1 MNVNLIHCTWSILH
15 TEYKTLKNA
24 LKVYKI
30 SQSISQ
36 VYHIVQK
43 LYTTYTTVSH
53 WLNVMKL

>member
-1 MNVNLIHCTWSILH
+1 MQIYYIVRGAEIKHRIQNTTKCPS
-15 TEYKTLKNA
+15 
-24 LKVYKI
+24 KVYKI

-36 VYHIVQK
+36 VYHKVQK